1 MNNENEI
8 DLAKESLIHLYLS
21 IKMRKEEEVHK

>member
-8 DLAKESLIHLYLS
+8 DLAKENLIKLYLA
-21 IKMRKEEEVHK
+21 IKMRKEEEVYT

>member
-8 DLAKESLIHLYLS
+8 DLAKENLIKLYLA
-21 IKMRKEEEVHK
+21 IKMRKEEEVHT

>member
-8 DLAKESLIHLYLS
+8 DLAKENLIKLYLT
-21 IKMRKEEEVHK
+21 IKMRKEEEVHT